1 MTDVPEMIGAYHS
14 LFSILGVYIGDAVFP
29 PQTGFTHPIEKENAK
44 MTAEFMETMLVIKGA
59 LATHF
64 NLALDNS
71 RVVNNRLTFVFK
83 TVE

>member
-1 MTDVPEMIGAYHS
+1 MMGAYHA
-14 LFSILGVYIGDAVFP
+14 LFSILGVNVGEMVFP
-29 PQTGFTHPIEKENAK
+29 PQTGFTHPIEKENQK

-64 NLALDNS
+64 HLSLDNS